1 VVAVATPAICTAGGK
16 SDQCYVQCLYNV
28 MRGTKNDSS
37 DDFFLLTI
45 GEAAQRTSV
54 PATTIRAWERRYGVP
69 SPTRTNGGYRLY
81 GRQALDEIA
90 SLLRHRAAGI
100 RPQQA
105 ALLVRHGRT
114 AGAIPKE
121 QQRLR
126 SWRHRLERA
135 CLRFD
140 DAGAN
145 VVVGNAAHEVGL
157 LSALKDVVLPV
168 VAQLGDAWHEGLINI
183 SQEHFASQV
192 AQRVALQLC
201 RVDSTRRSR
210 PQVITG
216 GAPDERHELALLL
229 LVAELRAAAHPV
241 VHLGAAVPA
250 SAFLEALDRT
260 GSRVA
265 VIGVTIAANLRE
277 WHQHVQQVRVRARR
291 GVTFIW
297 AGPGAGKNA
306 ATLPGMTM
314 HSVSEAVAELG
325 TLLGRRR

>member
-1 VVAVATPAICTAGGK
+1 MRRRRSERNPSRQPACNASRAPFACVLAACGELASVVAVATPAICTAGGK

-183 SQEHFASQV
+183 SQ
-192 AQRVALQLC
+192 
-201 RVDSTRRSR
+201 STS
-210 PQVITG
+210 
-216 GAPDERHELALLL
+216 
-229 LVAELRAAAHPV
+229 
-241 VHLGAAVPA
+241 PA
-250 SAFLEALDRT
+250 KSLS
-260 GSRVA
+260 GSRYNY
-265 VIGVTIAANLRE
+265 AAWTRP
-277 WHQHVQQVRVRARR
+277 
-291 GVTFIW
+291 
-297 AGPGAGKNA
+297 AG
-306 ATLPGMTM
+306 
-314 HSVSEAVAELG
+314 H
-325 TLLGRRR
+325 GRR